1 MKYYKKEDLIKCY
14 RSEGRCEI
22 ACKDAC
28 KDRKEREKCPLKQ
41 AVRKMPN
48 GIDEN
53 MEALVAEVL
62 DPLATV
68 YGKPMAVVEGFVCPR
83 RCQLENKKLLR
94 MHVKGDAVQ
103 ISAVGLQGNDLRLEN
118 LEIVRAIVQNG
129 KFDVMI
135 LMDTTTTGAGPK
147 RVFVSYCRGK
157 NQGVIMKTVEG
168 GDELV
173 ELSELDRAQVMSD

>member
-14 RSEGRCEI
+14 RSEGHCEI

-28 KDRKEREKCPLKQ
+28 KDRKEREKCPLNQ
-41 AVRKMPN
+41 AVKKMPN

-53 MEALVAEVL
+53 MAVLAGEVL
-62 DPLATV
+62 EPLAAV
-68 YGKPMAVVEGFVCPR
+68 YGKPMVIVEGFVCPR
-83 RCQLENKKLLR
+83 RCQLEGKKLLR

-103 ISAVGLQGNDLRLEN
+103 ISAEGLQGNDLRLEN

-129 KFDVMI
+129 KFDVI
-135 LMDTTTTGAGPK
+135 VLVDTTTTGAGPK

-157 NQGVIMKTVEG
+157 NQGRILKKVEG
-168 GDELV
+168 CDELL
-173 ELSELDRAQVMSD
+173 ELSELDRAQVMSE